1 MLVLGRLVQSGGLE
15 YRKERLVTMNKN
27 QKMLESASYP
37 KLLINLCLPTIV
49 IMLVMV
55 IYNMADTFFIGQT
68 GDAAKIAAVSLCAP
82 LFSILS
88 GLGTLLGSGGCTAIS
103 LAFGK
108 KELDKIKG
116 YSSFCCYGS
125 LVLGFLFLMVVLLA
139 AKPIALV
146 LGADADTM
154 GSTLWYLRIL
164 ALGSPVILFSN
175 VFGNIIRADGAAKES
190 MIANGLG
197 TITNILL
204 DALFILA
211 FSWDV
216 AGAAL
221 ATVLGNCTS
230 CVYLLYYILKKQPA
244 LSLHPKY
251 LSLHRETAL
260 PVLTLGL
267 PLSFST
273 LLMSVSHMIANR
285 MVVGYGSIALTA
297 QSVSGKI
304 GMLISMLAMGICM
317 GMQPAVSYNYS
328 SGNLKRLRTIV
339 RDTGIFTVLVGTLL
353 TVACFS
359 ARNFLIAAFIDNQ
372 EVIDYG
378 QIMVFASIIIG
389 PFYGL
394 YQLCQTFLQSTGK
407 ASYATFVALLDKGLF
422 YLPIL
427 FVMQNFF
434 GLYGIVFTGAVT
446 LLFSLTAGGI
456 LCLQWNKKIS
466 EKAKNAK

>member
-1 MLVLGRLVQSGGLE
+1 
-15 YRKERLVTMNKN
+15 MNKN
-27 QKMLESASYP
+27 QEILENASYP
-37 KLLINLCLPTIV
+37 KLLINLCVPTVV

-55 IYNMADTFFIGQT
+55 VYNMADTFFIGQT
-68 GDAAKIAAVSLCAP
+68 GDTAKIAAVSLCAP

-88 GLGTLLGSGGCTAIS
+88 GLGTLLGSGGCTTIS
-103 LAFGK
+103 LALGK
-108 KELDKIKG
+108 KDFEKIKR
-116 YSSFCCYGS
+116 YSSFCCYGA
-125 LVLGFLFLMVVLLA
+125 LALGFVFLVAVLLA
-139 AKPIALV
+139 AEPIALA

-164 ALGSPVILFSN
+164 ALGAPIILFSN

-197 TITNILL
+197 TVANILL
-204 DALFILA
+204 DALFILV

-221 ATVLGNCTS
+221 ATVLGNCAS

-244 LSLHPKY
+244 LSLHPKH
-251 LSLHRETAL
+251 LSLQREIAL
-260 PVLTLGL
+260 PVLSLGL
-267 PLSFST
+267 PLSCST
-273 LLMSVSHMIANR
+273 LLMSASHMIANR
-285 MVVGYGSIALTA
+285 MVVGYGSVALAA

-317 GMQPAVSYNYS
+317 GMQPAASFNYS
-328 SGNLKRLRTIV
+328 SGNLKRLRTIIKN
-339 RDTGIFTVLVGTLL
+339 TGIFTVLVGSLL
-353 TVACFS
+353 TVICFC

-372 EVIDYG
+372 EVIEYG
-378 QIMVFASIIIG
+378 QIMVLASILIG

-407 ASYATFVALLDKGLF
+407 ASYATLVALLDKGLF

-427 FVMQNFF
+427 FAMQNLF

-446 LLFSLTAGGI
+446 LLFSLTAGII
-456 LCLQWNKKIS
+456 LCMQWNRKITQ
-466 EKAKNAK
+466 EARPDK